1 MNFLLSGANGF
12 IGKNLLNELL
22 KQKGSVNC
30 IVRNFPKRKEIKN
43 VNYILHNIS
52 IDNATLFKTLP
63 QIDTLIHLAWSKL
76 DDYSDKRHLHE

>member
-30 IVRNFPKRKEIKN
+30 IVRNFSKKKK
-43 VNYILHNIS
+43 LKMLNIFCM
-52 IDNATLFKTLP
+52 TFL
-63 QIDTLIHLAWSKL
+63 
-76 DDYSDKRHLHE
+76 